1 MRFEEVSADTFIIYF
16 SNKIDINISKQIK
29 SCFNLL
35 KAYEEIIDLTISYTS
50 ILITYNILKTT
61 SFELTEKIIKDFEN
75 LDCDDNKLTLIEIP
89 VLYSEEVGLDLEKLS
104 FEKGL
109 SIDEIVSLHTSKVYD
124 VYSIGFLP
132 AFAYLGELDKR
143 LYTNRLKTPRTNVSK
158 GSVAIANLQTAIYPQ
173 NSPGGWN
180 IIGKTPLNIFNKELE
195 NFSLIDINS
204 QIKFIP
210 ISKDEFLSLGGVL

>member
-143 LYTNRLKTPRTNVSK
+143 LYTNRLETPRTNVSK